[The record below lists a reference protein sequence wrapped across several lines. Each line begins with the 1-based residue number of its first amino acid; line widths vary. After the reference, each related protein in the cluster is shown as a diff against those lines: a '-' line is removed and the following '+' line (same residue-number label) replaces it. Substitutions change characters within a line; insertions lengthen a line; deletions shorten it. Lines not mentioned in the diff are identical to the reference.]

1 MRIEA
6 LSIKSAT
13 IAIFTMIGVIA
24 IILSLLAG
32 SYFRQAALGAQ
43 IDSLSRV
50 IEVASQEMLKEVSR
64 HTFDLGMKLGHSDEL
79 IQAVKT
85 LEKTGGHNRLVELLD
100 DPFVNGFVG
109 FSKIDL
115 EKIRIYNLELK
126 LISQSSAGMKQLD
139 GQLSD
144 YLSERVS
151 NRMHNERLKAIDALW
166 ISSDIPLY
174 STLVPLGGLRPIGY
188 LEIIIN
194 PVFNL
199 PDIGKITKTPVN
211 TFSITGELIHQDEH
225 DISRGYLPVEFTLHA
240 SSGEPAFRI
249 VGYENVDELNRKMEE
264 TQIITISVFLL
275 LSLATLLFALRLFNR
290 FLFAPLSKMIRDME
304 QITHGKLDL
313 TVNNKGLREFHVL
326 ADAFNSMSDQ
336 VRMRTNDL
344 ERLLDMDDSAIMC
357 FDHDKEAVYFNRA
370 ATGLLGYSDDEIIDL
385 DLTDLFSNDIAQ
397 MMKSSAEVDASGQRK
412 LHTSLGCKHKDGHEF
427 QCDAVINCIDVMGQS
442 GYAIALNTNFNKKY
456 NASAEDEQ
464 HLDAI
469 EQSLSSLL
477 EFARNNPGLMSGLGN
492 IGQLNTRGTET
503 DPQKELLREQTVNL
517 MHLALACWEHD
528 LGKSKLD
535 LAEESKIWPVYIDKS
550 TPTTRTLDKYLKLES
565 CPKNPRSQR
574 VIDTAEFVLRKM
586 KNRTTVGRNKLQQ
599 SLDSFR
605 LLLSGM
611 KSVAK

>member
-1 MRIEA
+1 MRIEV

-13 IAIFTMIGVIA
+13 IAIFTMIGVIS
-24 IILSLLAG
+24 IILSLFAG

-64 HTFDLGMKLGHSDEL
+64 HTFDLGMKLGHSEEL
-79 IQAVKT
+79 IQAVKS
-85 LEKTGGHNRLVELLD
+85 LQNTGGHNRLVELLD

-115 EKIRIYNLELK
+115 EKIRIYNLELE
-126 LISQSSAGMKQLD
+126 LISQSSAGTTALD

-144 YLSERVS
+144 YLSEQVS
-151 NRMHNERLKAIDALW
+151 KRKHNERLKAVDALW
-166 ISSDIPLY
+166 ISSDVPLY

-211 TFSITGELIHQDEH
+211 TFSITGELINQDDH
-225 DISRGYLPVEFTLHA
+225 DISHGYLPVEFTLHA

-249 VGYENVDELNRKMEE
+249 VGYENVDKLNRKMEE
-264 TQIITISVFLL
+264 TQIITISGFLL

-290 FLFAPLSKMIRDME
+290 FLFTPLSQMIRDME

-313 TVNNKGLREFHVL
+313 TVNNRGLREFHVL

-397 MMKSSAEVDASGQRK
+397 LMKNSAEVDASGQRK
-412 LHTSLGCKHKDGHEF
+412 LHTSLGCKHKDGDEF
-427 QCDAVINCIDVMGQS
+427 QSDAVINCIDVMGQS
-442 GYAIALNTNFNKKY
+442 GYAIALNTNFNNKDS
-456 NASAEDEQ
+456 ASAQDEQ
-464 HLDAI
+464 RLDAV

-492 IGQLNTRGTET
+492 IGQLNTRGNET
-503 DPQKELLREQTVNL
+503 GSQKALLREQAVNV
-517 MHLALACWEHD
+517 MGLALACWEHD
-528 LGKSKLD
+528 LGKTKLD

-550 TPTTRTLDKYLKLES
+550 TPTTRTLDKYLKLDS

-586 KNRTTVGRNKLQQ
+586 SNRTTVGRKKLQDA
-599 SLDSFR
+599 LDAFR

-611 KSVAK
+611 KSAVK

>member
-64 HTFDLGMKLGHSDEL
+64 HTFDLGMKLGHSKEL
-79 IQAVKT
+79 IQAVNSLDIT
-85 LEKTGGHNRLVELLD
+85 AGHNRLVELLD

-115 EKIRIYNLELK
+115 EKIRIYNLELE
-126 LISQSSAGMKQLD
+126 LISQSSAGTTELD

-144 YLSERVS
+144 YLTEQVS
-151 NRMHNERLKAIDALW
+151 NRKHNERLKAIDALW

-211 TFSITGELIHQDEH
+211 TFSITGELINHDDH
-225 DISRGYLPVEFTLHA
+225 DISHGYLPVEFTLHA
-240 SSGEPAFRI
+240 SNGEPAFRI
-249 VGYENVDELNRKMEE
+249 VGYENVDKLNRKMEE
-264 TQIITISVFLL
+264 TQIITISGFLL
-275 LSLATLLFALRLFNR
+275 LSLGTLLFALRLFNR
-290 FLFAPLSKMIRDME
+290 FLFAPLSKMILDME

-397 MMKSSAEVDASGQRK
+397 LMKSSAEVDTSGQRK
-412 LHTSLGCKHKDGHEF
+412 LHTLLGCKHKDGHEF
-427 QCDAVINCIDVMGQS
+427 KSNAVINCIDVMGQS
-442 GYAIALNTNFNKKY
+442 GYAIALDTNFNNKDS
-456 NASAEDEQ
+456 ASAQGEQ
-464 HLDAI
+464 RLDAV

-477 EFARNNPGLMSGLGN
+477 EFARNNPELMSGLGAG
-492 IGQLNTRGTET
+492 GQFNTMDTGADTR
-503 DPQKELLREQTVNL
+503 KALLREQAVNV
-517 MHLALACWEHD
+517 MGLALTCWERD
-528 LGKSKLD
+528 LGKTKLE
-535 LAEESKIWPVYIDKS
+535 LAEDSKIWPVYIDKS
-550 TPTTRTLDKYLKLES
+550 TPTTRTLDKYLKLDS
-565 CPKNPRSQR
+565 CPKNPRNQR

-586 KNRTTVGRNKLQQ
+586 SNRTTVGRKKLQQ
-599 SLDSFR
+599 ALDAFR
-605 LLLSGM
+605 QLLAGM
-611 KSVAK
+611 KSAAK